1 MMSRRAAGIVLAYIT
16 VILILPTADADEQLV
31 TWTNVVNVTI
41 TDNVLQKT
49 GGWDGVDDAGAT
61 SVQELTAGDGYVE
74 FTVGEATTFWLAG
87 LSHGNDGTGY
97 ADIDFAFRF
106 NGAGWADVLEN
117 GVYQSGGDTAYAAGD
132 VFRVAVVGGRVQY
145 SRNGLL
151 LRESAAVPQYPLVLD
166 TSLGSLG
173 TTVHNAM
180 LGVSPPPPP
189 GGGLIETAGSPGLR
203 PRFTPQQIAAFL
215 PANGAPGPFTF
226 PTPYNTTGI
235 RLTSA
240 SDCAGGADCLWYAGY
255 SYWRNINNHAGSADM
270 YIFLGTDRNRGGVG
284 PILLRYNKVTDD
296 VQNLGALFD
305 GASPYSFSTGE
316 GWYFSA
322 TRPTALYTFLVGQP
336 QLRRYDVVRRQ
347 FDSVPALDLRGCPR
361 RVCPSAAAFITQPH
375 SSDNDLV
382 HSATVQT
389 ADWVRIG
396 CVVYQSALRRFRY
409 YGTPAGYVFD
419 ECHVDKSGQW
429 VLLHE
434 SRVAG
439 GRRSR
444 VVELSTGRITAI
456 DDVNGALGHLD
467 MGFGYAVGADTYS
480 PLPNA
485 TILLK
490 FPVTGTERPIGPV
503 VHYNKRWDLAA
514 ANHVAHG
521 NARSGIPAE
530 SQYACGSNASRV
542 ADMADEIVC
551 FSLDPAGNAD
561 GSLSVVVVAQVMT
574 SLDAPGGGD
583 VDGDDYEQTPK
594 GNLDVTGRYFLWT
607 TNLGGDRLDA
617 FLVKIPAERFGD
629 AAASSQSQRGRRG
642 SLR

>member
-1 MMSRRAAGIVLAYIT
+1 MMSHRVAIVIVCLSAAVLRPA
-16 VILILPTADADEQLV
+16 VNAEQQLV
-31 TWTNVVNVTI
+31 TWANLVNVTA
-41 TDNVLQKT
+41 TGSVLEKT

-61 SVQELTAGDGYVE
+61 SLQELTAGDGYVE

-106 NGAGWADVLEN
+106 NGAGGADVLEN
-117 GVYQSGGDTAYAAGD
+117 GFYAGGDTPYAAGD

-151 LRESAAVPQYPLVLD
+151 LRESARVPSYPLLLD
-166 TSLGSLG
+166 VSLGSVG
-173 TTVHNAM
+173 ATVRDAV

-189 GGGLIETAGSPGLR
+189 GGGFIETAGSPALR
-203 PRFTPQQIAAFL
+203 PRFTPQQIQAFL
-215 PANGAPGPFTF
+215 PANGARGAFAF
-226 PTPYNTTGI
+226 PPPYNTTGI
-235 RLTSA
+235 RLTND
-240 SDCAGGADCLWYAGY
+240 SDCVDGQDCLWYAGY

-270 YIFLGTDRNRGGVG
+270 YIFLGTDRNRGGAG
-284 PILLRYNKVTDD
+284 PVLLRYNKVTDE
-296 VQNLGALFD
+296 VQPLGPLFD
-305 GASPYSFSTGE
+305 QASPYSFSTGE

-322 TRPTALYTFLVGQP
+322 TQPTTLYTFLVGQP
-336 QLRRYDVVRRQ
+336 TLRRYNVALRQ
-347 FDSVPALDLRGCPR
+347 FDVAPALDLRNCPKR
-361 RVCPSAAAFITQPH
+361 RVCPPEGVSITQPH

-382 HSATVQT
+382 HAATVQN
-389 ADWVRIG
+389 ADWARIG
-396 CVVYQSALRRFRY
+396 CVVYDSAFRRFRY
-409 YGTPAGYVFD
+409 YGTPSGYVFD

-429 VLLHE
+429 LLLHE
-434 SRVAG
+434 SRLDGA
-439 GRRSR
+439 RRN
-444 VVELSTGRITAI
+444 RIVGLRNGTVTTI

-467 MGFGYAVGADTYS
+467 MGFGYAVGADTYN

-490 FPVTGTERPIGPV
+490 FPVTRTVRPIGPT
-503 VHYNKRWDLAA
+503 VHFNKRWDMAA

-521 NARSGIPAE
+521 NARPGTPPE
-530 SQYACGSNASRV
+530 EQYACGSHASRV

-551 FSLDPAGNAD
+551 FPLDAARNAD

-574 SLDAPGGGD
+574 DLDAPGGGD

-607 TNLGGDRLDA
+607 TNLGGNRLDA
-617 FLVKIPAERFGD
+617 FLVKIPAERFGT
-629 AAASSQSQRGRRG
+629 AAAPTTARRRL
-642 SLR
+642 SR